1 MAFLI
6 RLVRG
11 FFRFWYDFLV
21 GDCWEL
27 AAGVVAILATSVLLV
42 QNEVVPRALLP
53 FIVAG
58 AVMLLLVL
66 STLLELRKAGA
77 VGS

>member
-1 MAFLI
+1 MAFAIGLA
-6 RLVRG
+6 RG

-27 AAGVVAILATSVLLV
+27 ATGVVTILVVSVLLL
-42 QNEVVPRALLP
+42 QNEVVPRASLP
-53 FIVAG
+53 FVVAS

-66 STLLELRKAGA
+66 SAILELRKAGA